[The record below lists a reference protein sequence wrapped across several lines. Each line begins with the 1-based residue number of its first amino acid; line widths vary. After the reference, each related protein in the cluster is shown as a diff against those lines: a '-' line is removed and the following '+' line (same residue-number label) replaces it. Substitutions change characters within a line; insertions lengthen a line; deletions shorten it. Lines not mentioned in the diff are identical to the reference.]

1 MTKEKTLPDFL
12 IVGAAKAGTT
22 SLFYYLEEHPEI
34 FLPKIKEPKYFMSKI
49 LNLPQNG
56 KGDDLTHELMI
67 KSQTDYFRLFSSKSS
82 TQICGEASVDYL
94 YYSRDVIPLIK
105 ENIGLPKIIIVLR
118 DPTIRAFSAYKHLIR
133 DVRENETF
141 EEGLKLEDHRIKS
154 NYEFIWHYKKAGLY
168 YENVK
173 DYIEAFPNVKV
184 IIFEE
189 FINNTQNTLKE
200 LYSFLGVDSEFTPLL
215 KKKYNVTGKPKSKA
229 LQKLLKGSPNI
240 WLRKVLKK
248 TFNEKTRS
256 FMREKLEG
264 FNISNYNQVM
274 EKHTKQMLIDY
285 YKDDKKKLE
294 QLLEIKLKN
303 WS

>member
-1 MTKEKTLPDFL
+1 MTKEKIIPDFL

-22 SLFYYLEEHPEI
+22 SLFYYLDEHPEI
-34 FLPKIKEPKYFMSKI
+34 FLPEIKEPKYFMSKI
-49 LNLPQNG
+49 LNLPQRG
-56 KGDDLTHELMI
+56 KGDDLTYELMI
-67 KSQTDYFRLFSSKSS
+67 KNQTDYSRLFSGKSS

-94 YYSRDVIPLIK
+94 YYSKDVIPLIK

-118 DPTIRAFSAYKHLIR
+118 DPTMRAFSAYKHLIR

-154 NYEFIWHYKKAGLY
+154 NYEFIWHYKRAGLY

-173 DYIEAFPNVKV
+173 DYKEAFPNVKV

-189 FINNTQNTLKE
+189 FINNTHGTLKE
-200 LYSFLGVDSEFTPLL
+200 LYSFLGVNSEFIPHL
-215 KKKYNVTGKPKSKA
+215 KKRYNFTGKPKSKT
-229 LQKLLKGSPNI
+229 LQKLLKGSPNL

-248 TFNEKTRS
+248 TFNEKTRYVI
-256 FMREKLEG
+256 REKLEKI
-264 FNISNYNQVM
+264 NISDSYQAM
-274 EKHTKQMLIDY
+274 EKNTKQMLIDY

-303 WS
+303 WL